1 MTISKLL
8 SYLGKGQKQSPKIQ
22 TYTLDNYDFYAFQI
36 DFQQRGFA
44 KQLMVQNA
52 VHITNSQFQKSA
64 QKLQI
69 NPQEL
74 ALYYC
79 FASFNRNGFV
89 RELALKQ
96 LLQNVT
102 PQNIPFILARLNDY
116 AGEIRK
122 IASDNLSKILKNEY
136 RRCLLQHLK
145 YIYHF
150 KYQQHV
156 TSQQAYLQ
164 IMDFLF
170 SDENILEYI
179 NVDNDQSRYLI
190 ANILMDRDCDRA
202 KLAEWFIRDKFFLI
216 RKLALSCS
224 DFLPRE
230 SLIALLNDH
239 SSTIR
244 KSMLYWLAD
253 HGTIEE
259 QNRYYREK
267 LMDVSRTVRQLAQFY
282 LKQQS
287 FDFVEFYTKQFNV
300 GNVEIALLALLELN
314 QPILLEQAKPY
325 LDSSNLK
332 LKWTSF
338 LYISHFTER
347 ELYDWALDHLADD
360 ISKFQISLLKYLE
373 DFLNDEVEER
383 LIQVLNGAQTVITKK
398 RILSTLIQSKSL
410 SSLEVCLQYTLTDDE
425 VFNYIVESLI
435 MQRLRALKS
444 GGYVNEQKLKGTLDI
459 VDKYLQQNQPQDKY
473 EDSIFIDFLK
483 RY

>member
-22 TYTLDNYDFYAFQI
+22 TCTLDNYDFYTFKI
-36 DFQQRGFA
+36 DFQQRGFS
-44 KQLMVQNA
+44 KQVMMQKA
-52 VHITNSQFQKSA
+52 VHITNSQFQKSI

-96 LLQNVT
+96 LLQNIT
-102 PQNIPFILARLNDY
+102 SQNIPFILARLNDY
-116 AGEIRK
+116 VEEIRN
-122 IASDNLSKILKNEY
+122 IASAGLSEVLKDEY
-136 RRCLLQHLK
+136 RECLLQNLK

-150 KYQQHV
+150 KDQQHV

-190 ANILMDRDCDRA
+190 ANILMGRDCDQV
-202 KLAEWFIRDKFFLI
+202 KLAEWFMRDTFFLI

-224 DFLPRE
+224 DVLPRE
-230 SLIALLNDH
+230 SLRVLLNDH

-259 QNRYYREK
+259 QNRYYCEK

-282 LKQQS
+282 LKQLN
-287 FDFVEFYTKQFNV
+287 FDFVEFYTHQFNI
-300 GNVEIALLALLELN
+300 GNVEIALSALLELN
-314 QPILLEQAKPY
+314 QPVLLEQARPY
-325 LDSSNLK
+325 LDSSNIK
-332 LKWTSF
+332 LKNISF

-347 ELYDWALDHLADD
+347 DLYYWALDHLADD

-383 LIQVLNGAQTVITKK
+383 LIQILNDAKSVITKK
-398 RILSTLIQSKSL
+398 RILSLLIKSKSL
-410 SSLEVCLQYTLTDDE
+410 ASLEVCLQYTLTDNE
-425 VFNYIVESLI
+425 ILNHIVESLI
-435 MQRLRALKS
+435 MQRLRVLKS
-444 GGYVNEQKLKGTLDI
+444 GVYVNEQKLKGILDI
-459 VDKYLQQNQPQDKY
+459 VDKYLHQNQRQDKY
-473 EDSIFIDFLK
+473 EDPLFIDFLK
-483 RY
+483 KL

>member
-1 MTISKLL
+1 MLISKLL
-8 SYLGKGQKQSPKIQ
+8 SYLGKGQKQLPKIQ

-52 VHITNSQFQKSA
+52 VNITNSQFQKTV

-96 LLQNVT
+96 LLQNIT
-102 PQNIPFILARLNDY
+102 SQNIPFILARLNDY
-116 AGEIRK
+116 VGEIRK
-122 IASDNLSKILKNEY
+122 IISDNLSEILKSEY
-136 RRCLLQHLK
+136 RKCLLQHLK
-145 YIYHF
+145 YIYYF
-150 KYQQHV
+150 KYQQYA

-170 SDENILEYI
+170 LDENILEYS

-190 ANILMDRDCDRA
+190 ANILLDRDCDQA

-224 DFLPRE
+224 NILPRE
-230 SLIALLNDH
+230 DILELLNDP
-239 SSTIR
+239 SFNIR
-244 KSMLYWLAD
+244 KQAIYWLVD

-259 QNRYYREK
+259 KNKYYREK

-282 LKQQS
+282 LKQQN
-287 FDFVEFYTKQFNV
+287 FDFVGFYTNQFNI

-314 QPILLEQAKPY
+314 QPILLEQARPY
-325 LDSSNLK
+325 LDSSILK
-332 LKWTSF
+332 LKKTSF

-347 ELYDWALDHLADD
+347 DLYYWALDHLADD
-360 ISKFQISLLKYLE
+360 ISKFQIALLKYLE
-373 DFLNDEVEER
+373 GFLNDEIESR
-383 LIQVLNGAQTVITKK
+383 LIEVLHNAKLDITKK
-398 RILSTLIQSKSL
+398 RILNVLVQSKSL
-410 SSLEVCLQYTLTDDE
+410 TSLEICLEYSLGINLPNPALK
-425 VFNYIVESLI
+425 FLI
-435 MQRLRALKS
+435 MQRLHAFKS
-444 GGYVNEQKLKGTLDI
+444 GVYVNEQKLKGVLDI

-473 EDSIFIDFLK
+473 EDPIFIDFLK

>member
-8 SYLGKGQKQSPKIQ
+8 SYLGKGQKQLPKIQ

-36 DFQQRGFA
+36 DFQQRGFT
-44 KQLMVQNA
+44 KQLMVQHA
-52 VHITNSQFQKSA
+52 VHITNSQFQKSV

-69 NPQEL
+69 NSQEL
-74 ALYYC
+74 VLYYC

-102 PQNIPFILARLNDY
+102 SQNIPFILARLNDY
-116 AGEIRK
+116 VGEIRK

-156 TSQQAYLQ
+156 TSQQACLQ

-190 ANILMDRDCDRA
+190 ANILMDRDCDRL

-224 DFLPRE
+224 DALPRK

-259 QNRYYREK
+259 QNRYYCEK
-267 LMDVSRTVRQLAQFY
+267 LMDVSGAVRQLAQFY

-287 FDFVEFYTKQFNV
+287 FDFVEFYTKQFNI

-325 LDSSNLK
+325 LDSLNLK

-398 RILSTLIQSKSL
+398 RILSTLIKSKSL

-425 VFNYIVESLI
+425 AFNYIVESLI

-444 GGYVNEQKLKGTLDI
+444 GRYVDEQKLKGVLDI